1 MHALLKKL
9 NLKTQQKLVVFN
21 APQDLDV
28 LWDELGVDVR
38 ILKED
43 LSEAVAF
50 CLIFCTKL
58 DEVEKYATALDNIL
72 TPDALFWFC
81 YPKGSSKKYKCE
93 FNRDNGWQVL
103 GKLGYEPVRMVAVD
117 ADWSALRFKKAELI
131 KTMTRSQDFAITEIG
146 KQKTSK
152 Q

>member
-1 MHALLKKL
+1 MHTLLKKL

-58 DEVEKYATALDNIL
+58 DEVEKYATALDNVM

-117 ADWSALRFKKAELI
+117 ADWSALRFKKAEFI
-131 KTMTRSQDFAITEIG
+131 KTMTRSQDFAMTEIG

>member
-21 APQDLDV
+21 APQNLDV

-43 LSEAVAF
+43 QSEAVPF

-58 DEVEKYATALDNIL
+58 NEVEKYATALDNIL

-131 KTMTRSQDFAITEIG
+131 KTMTRSQDFAMTEIG

>member
-1 MHALLKKL
+1 MHALLRKL

-21 APQDLDV
+21 APQNLGV

-58 DEVEKYATALDNIL
+58 DEIEKYATALDNIL

-131 KTMTRSQDFAITEIG
+131 KTMTRSQDFAMTEIG

>member
-58 DEVEKYATALDNIL
+58 DEVEKYATALDNVM

-117 ADWSALRFKKAELI
+117 ADWSALRFKKAEFI
-131 KTMTRSQDFAITEIG
+131 KTMTRSQDFAMTEIG

>member
-21 APQDLDV
+21 APQNLDV

-131 KTMTRSQDFAITEIG
+131 KTMTRSQDFAMTEIG

>member
-21 APQDLDV
+21 APKDLDV
-28 LWDELGVDVR
+28 LWDELEVDVR

-43 LSEAVAF
+43 LSEAVPF
-50 CLIFCTKL
+50 CLIFCMKL

-131 KTMTRSQDFAITEIG
+131 KTMTRSQDFAMTEIG